1 MAKST
6 SSVVKTTLVSIST
19 KSNYKADNISLYFLN
34 YHSYL
39 KTYPFSF
46 PKFAFI
52 SNICYNRNE
61 VKQMTLLAIIYVLI
75 FIIFALAAYAVMQI
89 KLAGIEVKDFWS
101 FIEANQ
107 ILDKLYEFSKKYETL
122 TPQQKVVYLMEA
134 EKVFTAFDKIPNIIW
149 EDEFKKYDEVLKKY
163 KEIRIERWS
172 SN

>member
-1 MAKST
+1 M
-6 SSVVKTTLVSIST
+6 
-19 KSNYKADNISLYFLN
+19 
-34 YHSYL
+34 
-39 KTYPFSF
+39 P
-46 PKFAFI
+46 
-52 SNICYNRNE
+52 
-61 VKQMTLLAIIYVLI
+61 LLAIIYILVFL
-75 FIIFALAAYAVMQI
+75 IFALAAYAVMQI

-149 EDEFKKYDEVLKKY
+149 EDEFKKYDAVLKKY
-163 KEIRIERWS
+163 KEIKIERWS

>member
-1 MAKST
+1 MD
-6 SSVVKTTLVSIST
+6 L
-19 KSNYKADNISLYFLN
+19 
-34 YHSYL
+34 
-39 KTYPFSF
+39 
-46 PKFAFI
+46 
-52 SNICYNRNE
+52 
-61 VKQMTLLAIIYVLI
+61 IYVLVYVLV
-75 FIIFALAAYAVMQI
+75 FIAFALAAYAVMQI

-107 ILDKLYEFSKKYETL
+107 ILDKLYAFSKKYETL

-163 KEIRIERWS
+163 KEIKIERWS